1 MNKKSLL
8 LLIAAFFI
16 SVQAY
21 SFEENDPKAS
31 LLGDW
36 YWFNLQWQPSQNQ
49 PYKNQP
55 YKGVSLH
62 FLDNN
67 EFHAYLLGAD
77 DREEHGTGIY
87 EVAEDKLF
95 LSDNKGNMQA
105 YPYEIS
111 NNELILEGTVF
122 VRLPPEYLTGSWY
135 STEFFGDDIDK
146 NVQQIFLTLSPNY
159 AFSLSVSGTENG
171 QFKKVKHNGSYY
183 VDNEYLILVYE
194 DGVHESKMLLNVDTL
209 ILTNEQFGM
218 GMVLKR
224 LGSQSVLLGETAEE
238 PKN

>member
-8 LLIAAFFI
+8 LLIVTFFI
-16 SVQAY
+16 SIRAY
-21 SFEENDPKAS
+21 SFDDRDAM

-49 PYKNQP
+49 PYK
-55 YKGVSLH
+55 GVSLH

-67 EFHAYLLGAD
+67 QFHVYLLGAD
-77 DREEHGTGIY
+77 DREEHGEGVY
-87 EVAEDKLF
+87 ELTENKLF
-95 LSDNKGNMQA
+95 LSDSNGNMQA

-111 NNELILEGTVF
+111 NNELVLEGTTF
-122 VRLPPEYLTGSWY
+122 VKLPPQYLAGSWY

-146 NVQQIFLTLSPNY
+146 NVQQIFLTLQPNY

-171 QFKKVKHNGSYY
+171 QFKRVDHDGIYY
-183 VDNEYLILVYE
+183 LDGDYLILVYE
-194 DGVHESKMLLNVDTL
+194 DGVQESKMLLDADTL
-209 ILTNEQFGM
+209 TLTNDQFGM

-224 LGSQSVLLGETAEE
+224 LGSQSVLLSERMEE
-238 PKN
+238 QKN

>member
-1 MNKKSLL
+1 MNKKNLL

-16 SVQAY
+16 SIHAY
-21 SFEENDPKAS
+21 SFEENDPKS
-31 LLGDW
+31 ELIGDW
-36 YWFNLQWQPSQNQ
+36 YWFNLQWQPLDHLSD
-49 PYKNQP
+49 KNQP

-67 EFHAYLLGAD
+67 EFHAYLLSAD
-77 DREEHGTGIY
+77 DREEHGVGFY
-87 EVAEDKLF
+87 EVTENKLF

-105 YPYEIS
+105 YSYELG
-111 NNELILEGTVF
+111 NNELVLEGSIF

-146 NVQQIFLTLSPNY
+146 NVQQIFLTLRPNY
-159 AFSLSVSGTENG
+159 AFSLTVSGTENG

-183 VDNEYLILVYE
+183 LDDDYLILVYE
-194 DGVHESKMLLNVDTL
+194 DGVHESKMQLDVDTL

-224 LGSQSVLLGETAEE
+224 LSSQSVLLSEAAEAQ
-238 PKN
+238 KN